1 MTKMSVGTWFLTPIH
16 FILNMQGKFKPCFL
30 PGYFPVAVRRLHFG
44 DHRAVGLGEGPEA
57 LVTPLK
63 TY

>member
-1 MTKMSVGTWFLTPIH
+1 
-16 FILNMQGKFKPCFL
+16 MQGKFKPCFL